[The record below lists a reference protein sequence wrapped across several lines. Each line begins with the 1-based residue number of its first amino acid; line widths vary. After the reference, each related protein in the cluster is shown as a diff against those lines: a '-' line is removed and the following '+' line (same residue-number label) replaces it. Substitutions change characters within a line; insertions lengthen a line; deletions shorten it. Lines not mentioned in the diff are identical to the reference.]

1 MSEFQKIGDIL
12 NNSSLIKKWQPPE
25 KEERYCPYCN
35 SLMIAKKEAYKHWEG
50 TNTFGERYRYK
61 YFCKNNCEEKLKQRD
76 EYKIRYQKARKVWE
90 EIGLSRECVGWNL
103 NKMTCENIEYLRE
116 YANKFNRFSKALI
129 LKGSK
134 GTGKTL
140 SSECIVKKLTHNG
153 FKCRITNMTEINIEM
168 NQALR
173 KDKYK
178 EYLKELLRLDLLVI
192 DDFGREQY
200 NTEKSLENVFQ
211 FFNTLTKERKPYIV
225 SINPEML
232 AIIAQKPQ
240 LDACLDRFK
249 KSSSVKILEFKNK
262 SFRN

>member
-1 MSEFQKIGDIL
+1 MSEFQSIGNIL
-12 NNSSLIKKWQPPE
+12 GNRPKWKPPE
-25 KEERYCPYCN
+25 KEERICPYCK
-35 SLMIAKKEAYKHWEG
+35 SVMTAIKEYYKSWEG
-50 TNTFGERYRYK
+50 GANKFGERFIYK
-61 YFCKNNCEEKLKQRD
+61 YTCPNRCSDKIKEREKHIK
-76 EYKIRYQKARKVWE
+76 RYQKAKKVWQE
-90 EIGLSRECVGWNL
+90 VGLSRECVGWNL
-103 NKMTCENIEYLRE
+103 NKMTCENIEFLRN
-116 YANKFNRFSKALI
+116 YAEKFNRFSKALI
-129 LKGSK
+129 LKGFK
-134 GTGKTL
+134 GTGKSL
-140 SSECIVKKLTHNG
+140 SSECIAKVLIKKG
-153 FKCRITNMTEINIEM
+153 FKVRITNMTEINIEM

-173 KDKYK
+173 KDKYRD
-178 EYLKELLRLDLLVI
+178 YLDDILKLDLIII

-262 SFRN
+262 SFRR